1 MTISDN
7 LKNILHVLSLDV
19 YARALLLRLALIV
32 LSGIH
37 LASCEREDLAN
48 KENIATSA
56 RDRPTLIVSLRDD
69 PTSEIV
75 FKIDG
80 LRFVVPPGYMN
91 TILEGDPRF
100 TDELLDGFTFMVTL
114 PEFLPEGSLPRANV
128 KDSVVVSLS
137 RICGYSRSSTECLH
151 TDVIRNYSERSWYV
165 PLQKQ
170 DVAAEIED
178 LVPFGH
184 NRVPAS
190 DPANPVIDEDLYE
203 DPEGRPGARD
213 SFLQCRRDGR
223 RPVSSCKYY
232 FIWKSKLLVEIEYR
246 RQFAP
251 AWREMREQVVDVLSE
266 FVSAVPGE
274 SGLDT
279 VYFPGGQGQ

>member
-1 MTISDN
+1 MEYQKTARCPVYSISN
-7 LKNILHVLSLDV
+7 WLR
-19 YARALLLRLALIV
+19 RALIILCGILV
-32 LSGIH
+32 SG
-37 LASCEREDLAN
+37 CGRENPEN
-48 KENIATSA
+48 KVNDSYSA
-56 RDRPTLIVSLRDD
+56 AGRPTLIVSLRDS
-69 PTSEIV
+69 PRSEIV

-114 PEFLPEGSLPRANV
+114 PGFLPEGSLPRASV
-128 KDSVVVSLS
+128 KDRVVVSLS

-170 DVAAEIED
+170 DVTAEIEG

-190 DPANPVIDEDLYE
+190 DPANPVIDEDLYG

-223 RPVSSCKYY
+223 RPISLCIYY
-232 FIWKSKLLVEIEYR
+232 FVWKSKLLVEIEYR

-251 AWREMREQVVDVLSE
+251 AWREIREQVDDALNE
-266 FVSAVPGE
+266 FVSAIPGK

-279 VYFPGGQGQ
+279 VYFPR

>member
-1 MTISDN
+1 MCA
-7 LKNILHVLSLDV
+7 LFILF
-19 YARALLLRLALIV
+19 
-32 LSGIH
+32 GI
-37 LASCEREDLAN
+37 LVAICERENQAN
-48 KENIATSA
+48 KEKNPYVAA
-56 RDRPTLIVSLRDD
+56 GRPTLIVSLRDN

-114 PEFLPEGSLPRANV
+114 PGFLPEGSLPRASV
-128 KDSVVVSLS
+128 KDRAVVSLS

-151 TDVIRNYSERSWYV
+151 TDVIRNYAERSWYV

-170 DVAAEIED
+170 DVAAEIEG

-190 DPANPVIDEDLYE
+190 DPANPVIDEDMYG
-203 DPEGRPGARD
+203 DPESRPGARD

-223 RPVSSCKYY
+223 RPVSSCTYY
-232 FIWKSKLLVEIEYR
+232 FVWKSKLLVEIEYR

-251 AWREMREQVVDVLSE
+251 AWREIREQVDDALNE
-266 FVSAVPGE
+266 FVSAIPGK

-279 VYFPGGQGQ
+279 VYFPR

>member
-1 MTISDN
+1 MVHRKPEDYPASP
-7 LKNILHVLSLDV
+7 
-19 YARALLLRLALIV
+19 RAMLLRVAFIILC
-32 LSGIH
+32 GI
-37 LASCEREDLAN
+37 LVASCEREDLAN
-48 KENIATSA
+48 KENIAISA
-56 RDRPTLIVSLRDD
+56 WDRPTLIVSLRDD

-100 TDELLDGFTFMVTL
+100 TDELLDGFTLMVTL
-114 PEFLPEGSLPRANV
+114 PGFLPEGSLPRTDV
-128 KDSVVVSLS
+128 KDSVSISLS

-151 TDVIRNYSERSWYV
+151 TDVIKNYSETSWYV
-165 PLQKQ
+165 PLQKH
-170 DVAAEIED
+170 DPAAEIEG

-203 DPEGRPGARD
+203 DPDGRPGVRD
-213 SFLQCRRDGR
+213 SFLRCRRDGR
-223 RPVSSCKYY
+223 WPISSCKDY
-232 FIWKSKLLVEIEYR
+232 FVWKSKFLVEVSYR
-246 RQFAP
+246 RKFVP
-251 AWREMREQVVDVLSE
+251 AWHEIREQVDDVLNE

-279 VYFPGGQGQ
+279 VYFPREQGQ